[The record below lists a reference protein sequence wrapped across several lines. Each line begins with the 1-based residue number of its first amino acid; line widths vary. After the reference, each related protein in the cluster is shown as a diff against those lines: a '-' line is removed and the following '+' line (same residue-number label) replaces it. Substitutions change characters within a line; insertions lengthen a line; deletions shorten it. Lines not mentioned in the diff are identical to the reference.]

1 MRIGLAI
8 VAGVC
13 GLCLGA
19 GESLAAGFGVRAGL
33 GVDPDQA
40 VVGLQGQLSGKK
52 LKAFRLAPS
61 VDFGFGDNVTTICG
75 NLDLLLLIRPPDSN
89 GALYAGVGPTIAVWD
104 FDNRDSDTE
113 IGLSLLGGARFGMGK
128 KNVYNAEVR
137 FGVGD
142 IPEIRVLFGIMFGA
156 GR

>member
-1 MRIGLAI
+1 MRIGLAMAAAI
-8 VAGVC
+8 CV
-13 GLCLGA
+13 LCLAA
-19 GESLAAGFGVRAGL
+19 GESLAGGLGLRAGL
-33 GVDPDQA
+33 GIDPDQA

-52 LKAFRLAPS
+52 LDAFYLAPS
-61 VDFGFGDNVTTICG
+61 LDFGFGDNVTTICG

-104 FDNRDSDTE
+104 FDNHDSDTK

-142 IPEIRVLFGIMFGA
+142 IPDIRVLFGIMFGA